1 MRKARE
7 LIDMPVLF
15 LQEGLDTA
23 GIRTLAVDP
32 DTLQTRYLA
41 ISDGSWYGPMAL
53 VPFEKVMAIGP
64 DMVTV
69 RTVEDTDRSTD
80 ITTLQQLTPVWGI
93 RAVDDMGAIRG
104 RVQDFVI
111 DERTGRVDAFL
122 LEDGSQVD
130 SSRIVLLDPH
140 LLVIHAGKNLS

>member
-7 LIDMPVLF
+7 LIDMPILF

-32 DTLQTRYLA
+32 ETLQTRYLA

-64 DMVTV
+64 DLVTV

-80 ITTLQQLTPVWGI
+80 IPTLQQLTPVWGI

-104 RVQDFVI
+104 RVQDFII

-122 LEDGSQVD
+122 LEDGSQAD
-130 SSRIVLLDPH
+130 SSRIVLLAPH
-140 LLVIHAGKNLS
+140 LLVIRAGKNMS